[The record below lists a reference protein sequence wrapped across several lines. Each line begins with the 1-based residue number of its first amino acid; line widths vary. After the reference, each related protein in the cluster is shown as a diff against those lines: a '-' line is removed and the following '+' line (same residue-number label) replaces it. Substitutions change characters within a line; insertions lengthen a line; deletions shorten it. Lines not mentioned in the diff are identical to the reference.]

1 MTSHSLVQCHM
12 YAHVDTVYTITCIYI
27 GQSHTIEITITCI
40 VQHDVMCKGSLTSS
54 MFLSHLET
62 LVNVLSFVTSYTNI
76 IPCNTNIT
84 ESFIVN
90 RTGGIDLDC
99 VGGEGSVRIE
109 NIPVLSC
116 STVL

>member
-1 MTSHSLVQCHM
+1 M
-12 YAHVDTVYTITCIYI
+12 
-27 GQSHTIEITITCI
+27 
-40 VQHDVMCKGSLTSS
+40 
-54 MFLSHLET
+54 
-62 LVNVLSFVTSYTNI
+62 NVLSFVTSYTNI

-99 VGGEGSVRIE
+99 VCGEGSVRIE